1 MTHSFLSFYRETR
14 IIVNKL
20 HVELF
25 DNRNMLYQ
33 NDIYSYHIGS
43 GSMSLE
49 NFSPV
54 WYLVE
59 NHQGAR

>member
-1 MTHSFLSFYRETR
+1 
-14 IIVNKL
+14 
-20 HVELF
+20 
-25 DNRNMLYQ
+25 MLYQ